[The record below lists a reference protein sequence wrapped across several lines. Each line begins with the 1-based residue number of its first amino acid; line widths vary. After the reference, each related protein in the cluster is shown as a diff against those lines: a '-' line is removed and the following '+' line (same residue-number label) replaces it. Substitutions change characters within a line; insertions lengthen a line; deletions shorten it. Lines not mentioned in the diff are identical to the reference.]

1 RARIRRSV
9 NVVSL
14 CLPAS
19 RIFSTP
25 AARETAEMTQSATDI
40 ATAWMAALA
49 AGDPEGAIALS
60 SPPIVY
66 TTGHGRRYVGH
77 DGVRDIVAD
86 LARLAG
92 FLTIAAEGESL
103 ESEGVVALR
112 RIERY
117 TLPSGG
123 IEIRGCSFVEVED
136 GVVTR
141 WADYKSM

>member
-1 RARIRRSV
+1 MRQS
-9 NVVSL
+9 
-14 CLPAS
+14 
-19 RIFSTP
+19 
-25 AARETAEMTQSATDI
+25 AREI

-49 AGDPEGAIALS
+49 SGDAERTIALS
-60 SPPIVY
+60 SPSIVY
-66 TTGHGRRYVGH
+66 TTGQVRRYEGH
-77 DGVRDIVAD
+77 DGVRDIVSD
-86 LARLAG
+86 LSRLAG
-92 FLTIAAEGESL
+92 FLTIGVEGEIL

-141 WADYKSM
+141 WSDYKSMETIDDVIG